1 MWFPGILGLAAQR
14 IAEEFK
20 RPVFLWGK
28 EGGETIKG
36 SCRSDGTV
44 NIHELMGRTKDAF
57 IDFGGHEFSGGFS
70 VAGDKIHFLED
81 ALNKCMSDVPRKTR
95 ADDGAEID
103 AECLLGEITWDMFR
117 DIQRVA
123 PFGKGNPRPLFLFKN
138 ITVTGVNYFGK
149 EKGHVRL
156 TVGDGAG
163 SSVSAIKFFAASD
176 DLFAQCE
183 SGSRINLMAHVEKS
197 IFRNI
202 PELRLRII
210 NVSFAV

>member
-1 MWFPGILGLAAQR
+1 MGI
-14 IAEEFK
+14 
-20 RPVFLWGK
+20 
-28 EGGETIKG
+28 
-36 SCRSDGTV
+36 DG
-44 NIHELMGRTKDAF
+44 
-57 IDFGGHEFSGGFS
+57 
-70 VAGDKIHFLED
+70 
-81 ALNKCMSDVPRKTR
+81 
-95 ADDGAEID
+95 
-103 AECLLGEITWDMFR
+103 ECLLGEVTWDMFR

-156 TVGDGAG
+156 TVGDAAG

-183 SGSRINLMAHVEKS
+183 PGSRINLVAHVEKS

-202 PELRLRII
+202 SELRLRI
-210 NVSFAV
+210 VYMARVV